1 MENGHWQILLL
12 SIGLGLLVG
21 MQRQSANSKTA
32 GIRTFPLITLTGTV
46 CGFLAKQFD
55 GWILAVGFIGIA
67 SLLVVANILRPKEDR
82 DDIGITTEMAALLMY
97 ALGAYLVFG
106 EMIIAVVITG
116 VVTVLLHFKTTLHG
130 WVDKFGQDDLKAIMQ
145 FVLISMI
152 ILPVLPDKTFDQY
165 ESLNPRNIWF
175 MVVLIVGISLVGY
188 FIYKFIGSKAGVLL
202 GGILG
207 GLISSTATTISY
219 SRMAR
224 KTEAI
229 TKLAAFVILTA
240 SAVSLIRVM
249 VEISIVAPSSFNA
262 FLFPLG
268 AELLVMII
276 LVFVLFFRNRKEKS
290 EMPKQGNP
298 AELKGAMIFA
308 LLYGGISFA
317 SAFVNDKFGHE
328 ALYFVSIVSGLTDL
342 DAITLSTAKMT
353 EQKNIE
359 SSLGWR
365 LILVATL
372 SNLVF
377 KGGMAITMGN
387 KQLGKVVGVLFGI
400 LIISGI
406 LIIFLWPDQLIL
418 R

>member
-1 MENGHWQILLL
+1 MENDHWQILLL
-12 SIGLGLLVG
+12 SLGLGLLVG
-21 MQRQSANSKTA
+21 MQRQSAKSKTA

-46 CGFLAKQFD
+46 CGFLANEFD
-55 GWILAVGFIGIA
+55 GWILAVGFIAIA
-67 SLLVVANILRPKEDR
+67 SLLVVSNVLRPKEDR

-97 ALGAYLVFG
+97 AIGAYLVFG
-106 EMIIAVVITG
+106 QMIIAVVITG
-116 VVTVLLHFKTTLHG
+116 VTTVLLHFKTTLHG
-130 WVDKFGQDDLKAIMQ
+130 WVNKFGQDDLKAIMQ

-152 ILPVLPDKTFDQY
+152 VLPVLPDRTFDQY
-165 ESLNPRNIWF
+165 ESLNPKDIWL

-229 TKLAAFVILTA
+229 SKLAAFVILTA
-240 SAVSLIRVM
+240 SAVSLVRVM
-249 VEISIVAPSSFNA
+249 VEISIVAPLSFKS

-276 LVFVLFFRNRKEKS
+276 LVFILFFQNRKEKT
-290 EMPKQGNP
+290 EMPAQGNP
-298 AELKGAMIFA
+298 AELKGALIFA
-308 LLYGGISFA
+308 LLYGAISFI
-317 SAFVNDKFGHE
+317 SSLVKDQFGNE
-328 ALYFVSIVSGLTDL
+328 ALYFVSVISGLTDL

-353 EQKNIE
+353 EQKSIE
-359 SSLGWR
+359 TSLGWK
-365 LILVATL
+365 LILVATMA
-372 SNLVF
+372 NLVF
-377 KGGMAITMGN
+377 KGGMAIAMGN
-387 KQLGKVVGVLFGI
+387 RHLGKVVGVLFGI

-406 LIIFLWPDQLIL
+406 MIILFWPTQA
-418 R
+418 